1 MKKFYTAKTDRVF
14 KAIFCDED
22 NKHMM
27 IKLLSNILEKEI
39 TELTFLNSELLVSNI
54 TERKKIV
61 DILAKVD
68 GEYVHIE
75 LNSNAVNYLHF
86 RNFIYF
92 SEIYSKKTKRGEK
105 YDFKTKFIHI
115 DLTYGLKDDEDVI
128 KYYVMSNKEKKYID
142 NFEIIEFNMDSLKKY
157 CYTSSEKYEKFKYL
171 IMLDLNKE
179 ELSNVVLGDEFM
191 KEYKEKIETLNEDET
206 FTSAISYEDDQKY
219 ILNTE
224 KWISFEEGKEKG
236 LEQGVEQGINISV
249 KNMYKNNIDIE
260 QIAKILEISQDKV
273 KQILELK

>member
-1 MKKFYTAKTDRVF
+1 MKKFYTAKSDRVF

-27 IKLLSNILEKEI
+27 IKLLSSILEKEI
-39 TELTFLNSELLVSNI
+39 SELTFLNNELNISNVL
-54 TERKKIV
+54 ERKKIV
-61 DILAKVD
+61 DVLAKVD

-75 LNSNAVNYLHF
+75 LNSNAVDYLHF

-105 YDFKTKFIHI
+105 YDYKTKFIHI
-115 DLTYGLKDDEDVI
+115 DLTYGLKLQEDVL
-128 KYYVMSNKEKKYID
+128 KYYVMSESKKKYIE

-157 CYTSSEKYEKFKYL
+157 CYTSSKKYEKYKYL

-179 ELSNVVLGDEFM
+179 NLSKVVSGDEFM
-191 KEYKEKIETLNEDET
+191 EEYKNRVEELNEDET

-224 KWISFEEGKEKG
+224 KWISFEEGIS
-236 LEQGVEQGINISV
+236 QGISSTI
-249 KNMYKNNIDIE
+249 KNMYKQNISIE
-260 QIAKILEISQDKV
+260 QISNIVNMPVDKIKD
-273 KQILELK
+273 ILNIN

>member
-1 MKKFYTAKTDRVF
+1 MKKFYTAKYDRVF
-14 KAIFCDED
+14 KAIFCDEN

-27 IKLLSNILEKEI
+27 IKLLESILEKNI
-39 TELTFLNSELLVSNI
+39 FDLRFLNNELPVNNIYERNKTVDVLALVDN
-54 TERKKIV
+54 
-61 DILAKVD
+61 
-68 GEYVHIE
+68 EYVHIE
-75 LNSNAVNYLHF
+75 LNSNCSKFLHM
-86 RNFIYF
+86 RNFVYF
-92 SEIYSKKTKRGEK
+92 SEIYSKKTKRGDE
-105 YDFKTKFIHI
+105 YDYKTKFIHI

-128 KYYVMSNKEKKYID
+128 KYYVMSNKEKKYIE

>member
-14 KAIFCDED
+14 KAIFCSDE

-27 IKLLSNILEKEI
+27 IQLLSSMLEKNI
-39 TELTFLNSELLVSNI
+39 TELTFLNNELSVDNVL
-54 TERKKIV
+54 ERQKIV
-61 DILAKVD
+61 DVLAKVD

-105 YDFKTKFIHI
+105 YNFKTKFIHI
-115 DLTYGLKDDEDVI
+115 DLTYGLSDEEDVI
-128 KYYVMSNKEKKYID
+128 KYYVMSTHGKKYI
-142 NFEIIEFNMDSLKKY
+142 NNIEIIEFNMDSLKKY
-157 CYTSSEKYEKFKYL
+157 CYTKTKEKYEKFKHL

-179 ELSNVVLGDEFM
+179 DLENLVLGDEFM
-191 KEYKEKIETLNEDET
+191 KEYKERLEKLNEDET
-206 FTSAISYEDDQKY
+206 FTSAISYEEDQRY

-224 KWISFEEGKEKG
+224 KWISFEEGMEKG
-236 LEQGVEQGINISV
+236 IQEKTIEFIRNMHRQNIPL
-249 KNMYKNNIDIE
+249 E
-260 QIAKILEISQDKV
+260 QIASIAKLPLNEVKTILKI
-273 KQILELK
+273 

>member
-1 MKKFYTAKTDRVF
+1 MKKFWTARYDRVF

-27 IKLLSNILEKEI
+27 IKLLSSILEKEI

-54 TERKKIV
+54 IERKKIV
-61 DILAKVD
+61 DVLAKVD

-75 LNSNAVNYLHF
+75 LNSNTVDYLHF

-115 DLTYGLKDDEDVI
+115 DLTYGLKNNEDVI
-128 KYYVMSNKEKKYID
+128 KYYVMSESKKRYID

-157 CYTSSEKYEKFKYL
+157 CYTSSKKYEKYKYL
-171 IMLDLNKE
+171 IMLDLDKE
-179 ELSNVVLGDEFM
+179 NLSKVVSGDEFM
-191 KEYKEKIETLNEDET
+191 EEYKNRVEELNEDET

-219 ILNTE
+219 IMNTE
-224 KWISFEEGKEKG
+224 KWISFEEGKE
-236 LEQGVEQGINISV
+236 QGINLTIQ
-249 KNMYKNNIDIE
+249 NMYKQKLSLEQISSIVNLPIE
-260 QIAKILEISQDKV
+260 QIKKILN
-273 KQILELK
+273 LK